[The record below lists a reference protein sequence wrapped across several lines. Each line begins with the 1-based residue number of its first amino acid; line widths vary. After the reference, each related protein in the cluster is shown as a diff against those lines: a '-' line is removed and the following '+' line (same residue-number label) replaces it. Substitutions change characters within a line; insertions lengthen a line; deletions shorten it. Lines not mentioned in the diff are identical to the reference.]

1 LGDAILSTN
10 HNIYSI
16 VLEDPLDKI
25 NKINYIKQDIYY
37 PLPFPNNF
45 FDVFISPATLH
56 LVGLGRYGDKLSPDA
71 LFLFLKEL
79 KRVLKKEAD
88 VFICIPLGK
97 NALIFNYHYI
107 FDFDTIL
114 KIFNSFSFKLEE
126 YFIDEF
132 AGVPGFTSNTDAKA
146 LNLNINSNAKIRK
159 NTSQFAIYNRFTK
172 DTDCSKL
179 AIGEYKIIYLH
190 FKLI

>member
-1 LGDAILSTN
+1 LGDDILSTN

-25 NKINYIKQDIYY
+25 SKISYIKRDIYY

-45 FDVFISPATLH
+45 FDVFI
-56 LVGLGRYGDKLSPDA
+56 
-71 LFLFLKEL
+71 
-79 KRVLKKEAD
+79 
-88 VFICIPLGK
+88 CIPLGK
-97 NALIFNYHYI
+97 NALIFNHRCV

-126 YFIDEF
+126 YFVDEF
-132 AGVPGFTSNTDAKA
+132 TGVQRFTSNTDAKA
-146 LNLNINSNAKIRK
+146 LNLNINSNTKTSK
-159 NTSQFAIYNRFTK
+159 NTSQFATYNRFTK

-179 AIGEYKIIYLH
+179 AIGKYKIIIYLH